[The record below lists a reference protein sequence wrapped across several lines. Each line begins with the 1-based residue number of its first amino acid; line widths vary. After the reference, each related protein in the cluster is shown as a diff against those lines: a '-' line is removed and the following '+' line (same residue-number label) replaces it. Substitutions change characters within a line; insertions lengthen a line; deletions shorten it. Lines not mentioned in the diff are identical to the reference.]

1 MISEVLMQGAENA
14 QTGKSICRLLHIKPR
29 DLTSAIERE
38 RRAGKPIC
46 ASCGEV
52 PGYYLAADQDEMKQY
67 CDSLFHRAGEIH
79 KTRNACLKTIDQLP
93 GIKTADEIPA
103 ISADQ
108 IPTGEV

>member
-38 RRAGKPIC
+38 RRAGMPIC

-52 PGYYLAADQDEMKQY
+52 PGYYLAADQEICYLFRNGWYEKARELGMKY
-67 CDSLFHRAGEIH
+67 KDSF
-79 KTRNACLKTIDQLP
+79 
-93 GIKTADEIPA
+93 
-103 ISADQ
+103 
-108 IPTGEV
+108 PTGRDKK